1 MIRNTLQ
8 MTDIQNMLILDESQ
22 IDQKILRIAY
32 EIYENNFGEKKLF
45 IAGIQGPGF
54 VLASKIKEQVEKISD
69 IEVELLKVEI
79 DKSSPSQNEIKLD
92 YDLDT
97 LKNKVIILVDDVQHT
112 GKTFA
117 YSMRPFLNIKVKK
130 IEVAVLVN
138 RAHTTFPI
146 APTYTGYELS
156 TTINDHIHVIL
167 DDGKKGVYLQ

>member
-1 MIRNTLQ
+1 MKATE
-8 MTDIQNMLILDESQ
+8 NMLILDEAQ

-32 EIYENNFGEKKLF
+32 EIFENNFEEKKIF
-45 IAGIQGPGF
+45 IAGIEGPGF
-54 VLASKIKEQVEKISD
+54 VLAEKLKTQLEKISD
-69 IEVELLKVEI
+69 FEVELLKVEI
-79 DKSSPSQNEIKLD
+79 DKSAPSQNDIKLD
-92 YDLDT
+92 IDLKD
-97 LKNKVIILVDDVQHT
+97 LNNKVIILVDDVQHT

-117 YSMRPFLNIKVKK
+117 YSMRPFLNTKVKK

-156 TTINDHIHVIL
+156 TTINDHIHVVL

>member
-1 MIRNTLQ
+1 MKAAENL
-8 MTDIQNMLILDESQ
+8 LILDESQ

-32 EIYENNFGEKKLF
+32 EIFENNFEEKKIF

-54 VLASKIKEQVEKISD
+54 VLAEKIKRQLEKISE

-92 YDLDT
+92 MDLNE

-117 YSMRPFLNIKVKK
+117 YGMRPFLNIKVKK

-167 DDGKKGVYLQ
+167 DDGKKGVFLQ